1 MLKDSLKI
9 FNNITAVTI
18 IGVTMTTRQSHT
30 SVGLTMV
37 MMNTN
42 SQVTGIE
49 VEIFSTPLY
58 AQYQTGDYRWSEHQ
72 LYQEALELIPYEEPH
87 RL

>member
-1 MLKDSLKI
+1 MKPHKCWTHHSNDEHK
-9 FNNITAVTI
+9 
-18 IGVTMTTRQSHT
+18 QP
-30 SVGLTMV
+30 
-37 MMNTN
+37 
-42 SQVTGIE
+42 GIE

-87 RL
+87 HL